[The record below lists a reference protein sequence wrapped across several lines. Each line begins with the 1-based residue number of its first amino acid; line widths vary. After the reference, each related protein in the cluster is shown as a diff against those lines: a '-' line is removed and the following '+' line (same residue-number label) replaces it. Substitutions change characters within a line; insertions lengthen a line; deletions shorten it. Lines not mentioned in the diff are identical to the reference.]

1 MGITKS
7 IVLILLL
14 SPLVGCLV
22 AGFFGKVL
30 GKFGASLVTI
40 LLVGVSLVLSVF
52 CMLQLAYY
60 HPEISSYNIHAYEW
74 ALVSS
79 IHFNI
84 GFLVDRI
91 TAYMMIVVT
100 FVSLCVHV
108 YSIGYMKEDAGYTRF
123 FCYIS
128 GFTFAMLA
136 LVLANNFLLLYFGWE
151 GVGLVSYL
159 LIGFW
164 FKKESAN
171 VASIRAFLVN
181 RIGDLGF
188 LLGIALTLMYATS
201 LDYNVVFAHIPNF
214 ASAHR
219 VTSLYP
225 GGPNVDVITLMCILF
240 FIGAMGKSAQVPL
253 HVWLE
258 GSMEGPTPISALIH
272 AATMVTAGVYMVAR
286 LSPMFEYSD
295 FALNLVLIIGSS
307 TCFFMGLIAVV
318 QFDIKRVIAYSTL
331 SQLGYMIAAEGA
343 SAFSYS
349 LFHLMTHA
357 GFKALL
363 FLAAG
368 SVILGMHH
376 EQDMRKMGG
385 LAKYMPVTY
394 ICFLIGA
401 LSLVAFPPFAGFYSK
416 DLIIEAIEHSNLPGS
431 GVASFFVVGGAFL
444 TALYTFR
451 MFFMTFHGKPRM
463 DEHTKSHLKES
474 SFSVLLPLLVLA
486 VPSVAAGFMFFNPIM
501 HGFFNDDLLVLAKH
515 DVVSGFAQQF
525 TSPWVFLSES
535 ITSLP
540 LILAVS
546 GTFLAWVC
554 YILYPCLPNKFISM
568 FKWVHVVLMRKFM
581 LEVLYD
587 VVLAKASHFL
597 ARFFAFFGDKV
608 VIDWFFVEGSARSV
622 KFIGKMVKSL
632 QTGYIYQYTFVMLVG
647 LIVVLFAV
655 VFN

>member
-1 MGITKS
+1 MGITES
-7 IVLILLL
+7 IILILLL
-14 SPLVGCLV
+14 SPLVGCLI
-22 AGFFGKVL
+22 AGLFGKIL
-30 GKFGASLVTI
+30 GKACTSVITI
-40 LLVGVSLVLSVF
+40 SLVGVSLLLAVY
-52 CMLQLAYY
+52 CMLELAYY

-74 ALVSS
+74 AFVST

-91 TAYMMIVVT
+91 AAYMMIVVT
-100 FVSLCVHV
+100 FVSFLVHI
-108 YSIGYMKEDAGYTRF
+108 YSIGYMKEDPGYTRF

-151 GVGLVSYL
+151 AVGLVSYL

-171 VASIRAFLVN
+171 VASMRAFLVN
-181 RIGDLGF
+181 RVGDLGF
-188 LLGIALTLMYATS
+188 LLGIALVLMYTTS
-201 LDYNVVFAHIPNF
+201 LDYNTVFGHIPNI
-214 ASAHR
+214 SA
-219 VTSLYP
+219 TSQDVPLYP
-225 GGPNVDVITLMCILF
+225 TGPEVDVVTLMCVLF
-240 FIGAMGKSAQVPL
+240 FIGAMGKSAQIPL

-295 FALNLVLIIGSS
+295 FALNLVLIIGSA
-307 TCFFMGLIAVV
+307 TCFFMGLIALV
-318 QFDIKRVIAYSTL
+318 QFDIKRVVAYSTL

-343 SAFSYS
+343 SAFSFS

-385 LAKYMPVTY
+385 LRKYMPVTY
-394 ICFLIGA
+394 VCFLIGS
-401 LSLVAFPPFAGFYSK
+401 LSLVALPPFAGFYSK
-416 DLIIEAIEHSNLPGS
+416 DLIIKAIENSDLAGS
-431 GVASFFVVGGAFL
+431 GIASFFVVGGALL
-444 TALYTFR
+444 TSLYTFR

-463 DEHTKSHLKES
+463 DDHTKAHLKES
-474 SFSVLLPLLVLA
+474 SISVLIPLVVLA
-486 VPSVAAGFMFFNPIM
+486 IPSFAAGFMFFDPIM
-501 HGFFNDDLLVLAKH
+501 HDFFKADLLVLPQNDMISVFAKH
-515 DVVSGFAQQF
+515 YS
-525 TSPWVFLSES
+525 SPWDFLVKSMS
-535 ITSLP
+535 GLP
-540 LILAVS
+540 LILALI
-546 GTFLAWVC
+546 GIIIAWVC
-554 YILYPCLPNKFISM
+554 YIAAPNLPKFIISK
-568 FKWVHVVLMRKFM
+568 FNWVYEVLVQKFTFDI
-581 LEVLYD
+581 LYD
-587 VVLAKASHFL
+587 VVLVNIGHILSRA
-597 ARFFAFFGDKV
+597 FAFIGDKII
-608 VIDWFFVEGSARSV
+608 IDWFFVEGTAKSV
-622 KFIGKMVKSL
+622 KFMSKMVKSL

-647 LIVVLFAV
+647 LIIVLCAV